1 MKNLARI
8 AGMCFL
14 LCSVPAY
21 AQNSDLPT
29 ALYRDAAADAQYPA
43 ESRGIQFESY
53 GATVNG
59 TLFRP
64 AGKGVHPTVIL
75 FHGLPGNEQNLDLLR
90 AIQRAG
96 WTAITF
102 HYRGS
107 WGSGGVFT
115 LAGGV
120 EDGEA
125 LLSEIARPERAA
137 AWGVDSRHLVVIGH
151 SYGGYNAAAILARHA
166 ELLGAVLIAPWD
178 PSYDQRKYIKIS
190 EAERAKQAAIDFDD
204 VPGRLGSVTV
214 KQLTEDLLANG
225 AELDLTHLARS
236 IAPRQILLFTATHDD
251 PDDQAKDLIAS
262 LHDLQAPHLSV
273 QSMDTDHDFDDGRI
287 ALQVAILKWLA
298 LR

>member
-1 MKNLARI
+1 MANVARI
-8 AGMCFL
+8 ALICFL
-14 LCSVPAY
+14 LCFVPAY
-21 AQNSDLPT
+21 AQISDLPT
-29 ALYRDAAADAQYPA
+29 ALYRDATADAQYPA
-43 ESRGIQFESY
+43 ESRGIQFESH
-53 GATVNG
+53 GAGVNG

-107 WGSGGVFT
+107 WGSGGTFT

-137 AWGVDSRHLVVIGH
+137 AWGVDTKHLVVIGH
-151 SYGGYNAAAILARHA
+151 SYGGYIAAAILARHA
-166 ELLGAVLIAPWD
+166 EIPGAVLIAPWD
-178 PSYDQRKYIKIS
+178 PSYDQRKYLKIP
-190 EAERAKQAAIDFDD
+190 EAQRAKQAAIDFDD

-236 IAPRQILLFTATHDD
+236 IASRQILLFTATRDD
-251 PDDQAKDLIAS
+251 PDDQARDLIAS
-262 LHDLQAPHLSV
+262 LHDLQAPHLSA
-273 QSMDTDHDFDDGRI
+273 QSMETDHDFDDRRI

-298 LR
+298 LQ